1 MSEGCATAAN
11 ACATSSPTPPPL
23 KPKPPVKRLERKQ
36 VRLVIIDPERL
47 VEEDHPV
54 RAILDLL
61 RKLDLSRFYEGI
73 KAIECRAGRERSDP
87 EVLIALWLYA
97 LSRGIRQGRF
107 LDKWSRYEP
116 GCQYLLDMGHINYHT
131 LNDFVNEYEAALDEL
146 FVQLLQVMMN
156 EGLVDLERVAHDGT
170 KIRASASRRSFKGEE
185 GLEEWKKLAE
195 EHLQALKQEA
205 ADPQLSAQ
213 QRKVRKRAAKERE
226 ERLRRAEEELKRQ
239 VEQKGKQARAR
250 VSDPDARV
258 MRQGEDGGFAPSYN
272 AQISTDAR
280 NGMILAYGVTQEQED
295 SHQLQP
301 ALERIEANTGQLP
314 KQTLVDGNYTTR
326 ENILETA
333 PQATEL
339 IGSLGKDRSRSKLK
353 KQGVSEEFMPEH
365 FTFHEAENCFTCPA
379 GKSLQYETS
388 KKLTGAI
395 EKHYRAQASDW
406 AACPFASQCCPKMVQ
421 KGRGRLLT
429 KTDEDPKVTEFR
441 RRMGQSKY
449 REIYRQRAQ
458 VAEFSNACLKENSG
472 AGNAPSVYDPP
483 AVPEACMDDVF
494 QATTSFPTPVLTAQ
508 NVGVV
513 VFQFV
518 RNAGSPSTLNNITPN
533 LAQVLWDNGSLPLS
547 LFTGNHGDGGTNVF
561 ATGRDADSGT
571 KRLLLPRRV

>member
-1 MSEGCATAAN
+1 MREGCETSPTP
-11 ACATSSPTPPPL
+11 TSSPTPPPP
-23 KPKPPVKRLERKQ
+23 KPKPRVKRLERKQ

-61 RKLDLSRFYEGI
+61 HKLDLSRFYEGI
-73 KAIECRAGRERSDP
+73 KAVEGRAGREPSDP

-107 LDKWSRYEP
+107 LDRWSRYEP

-146 FVQLLQVMMN
+146 FVQLLHVLMN
-156 EGLVDLERVAHDGT
+156 EELVDLERVAHDGT
-170 KIRASASRRSFKGEE
+170 KIRASASRRSFKGQE
-185 GLEEWKKLAE
+185 GLEECKKLAE
-195 EHLQALKQEA
+195 EHLQAIKQQA

-213 QRKVRKRAAKERE
+213 QRQARKRAAQKRV
-226 ERLRRAEEELKRQ
+226 ERLRRAEEVLQRE
-239 VEQKGKQARAR
+239 VEQKGKKARAS

-258 MRQGEDGGFAPSYN
+258 MRQGDDGGFAPSYN

-280 NGMILAYGVTQEQED
+280 HGVILAYEVSQEQED

-301 ALERIEANTGQLP
+301 ALKRIEANTGQLP

-326 ENILETA
+326 ENILET

-339 IGSLGKDRSRSKLK
+339 IGSLGKDRSRSKLQR
-353 KQGVSEEFMPEH
+353 QGVSEEFMPEH
-365 FTFHEAENCFTCPA
+365 FTFHEAANRFTCPA
-379 GKSLQYETS
+379 GQSLEYETR
-388 KKLTGAI
+388 KKLMGAI
-395 EKHYRAQASDW
+395 EKHYRAKASDC

-429 KTDEDPKVTEFR
+429 KTEEDPKVGEFR

-449 REIYRQRAQ
+449 RDIYRQRAQ
-458 VAEFSNACLKENSG
+458 VAEFANACLKEKKGLRRFRRRSL
-472 AGNAPSVYDPP
+472 AKVRAEL
-483 AVPEACMDDVF
+483 AWACL
-494 QATTSFPTPVLTAQ
+494 SC
-508 NVGVV
+508 NVSIWI
-513 VFQFV
+513 
-518 RNAGSPSTLNNITPN
+518 RLHRKITP
-533 LAQVLWDNGSLPLS
+533 QP
-547 LFTGNHGDGGTNVF
+547 TT
-561 ATGRDADSGT
+561 RD
-571 KRLLLPRRV
+571 RCV